1 VDRPLFLDQARIV
14 PTTVRRE
21 SKARP
26 GQMVVPGWG
35 LSYLHDWFDWRI
47 DYQ

>member
-1 VDRPLFLDQARIV
+1 
-14 PTTVRRE
+14 VRR
-21 SKARP
+21 S

-47 DYQ
+47 DYL